1 MINKKIAS
9 ATIVKNECDI
19 IEEFVR
25 YNCNFIDE
33 MYIIDNMSTDSTL
46 EILLKLREE
55 GLPINLFRYNS
66 YRFDQGHNL
75 TKLQNLIREEHNI
88 DYIIF
93 MDADEFI
100 SAKSKNEFIS
110 ILSEEE
116 HLYYRVGMIKYTQ
129 HEQDELKQLP
139 FHKKFSYSYDKIQN
153 YKSII
158 NINLLRDKKIIVS
171 EGSHQ
176 VFDSNNNPLEFKNIH
191 QFHLA
196 HFEQRSDEQM
206 KSKYILGTLSYILRD
221 PNLKDGVMGAHWFNV
236 YNHVID
242 TNDIKSIHVY
252 SVSELD
258 INNNICTFQPLPLS
272 CEIRYSNET
281 KVDALENGI
290 NFFKGY
296 IKYNNDEKN
305 RDDLLTFLNNIDK
318 NDKDTS
324 LIKVAK
330 NLEKYIVEVNKNIGY
345 GSLIKI

>member
-75 TKLQNLIREEHNI
+75 TKLQKLIREEHNI

-129 HEQDELKQLP
+129 HEQNELKQLP

-206 KSKYILGTLSYILRD
+206 KSKYI
-221 PNLKDGVMGAHWFNV
+221 
-236 YNHVID
+236 
-242 TNDIKSIHVY
+242 
-252 SVSELD
+252 
-258 INNNICTFQPLPLS
+258 
-272 CEIRYSNET
+272 
-281 KVDALENGI
+281 
-290 NFFKGY
+290 
-296 IKYNNDEKN
+296 KYNNDEKN